1 MSVKLIITIEK
12 NWMKVE
18 YVQEQTLSEVM
29 SPLRRDKYEKE
40 KSLKRMSDKFQNFW
54 TDIFE

>member
-18 YVQEQTLSEVM
+18 YVQEQTLREVM
-29 SPLRRDKYEKE
+29 SLLRRDKYEKE
-40 KSLKRMSDKFQNFW
+40 KSLKRMSDKFQNF
-54 TDIFE
+54 

>member
-40 KSLKRMSDKFQNFW
+40 KSLKRMSDKFQNF
-54 TDIFE
+54 